1 MPSAGEDPQE
11 VVLEEE
17 EEEEDDADEAE
28 GEAEDEQSGGSGVR
42 TFHKQ
47 AHRALSSVLGPPR
60 APPSLGP

>member
-17 EEEEDDADEAE
+17 EEEEDNADEAE
-28 GEAEDEQSGGSGVR
+28 GEAEDEQSGGSGVH

-47 AHRALSSVLGPPR
+47 AHRALSSFHPAPR
-60 APPSLGP
+60 HRWDPEP